1 MKPIFLHQQTLWFLA
16 IIVIITPALCTNGH
30 SSAKDSWYPSNPE
43 LQKLYDGCQQLEN
56 LSFIL
61 KTLVDGTHFDKT
73 LKNAGSSFFG
83 IILNM
88 SDLGEQ
94 SLRALEQSLGELKQ
108 YYGCVVQPDQEL
120 RTKAESTD
128 PTELACANIQCRS
141 KQSCIGATIG
151 ETASF
156 LTPLIH
162 SLLGKVVD
170 TNTENTSSYQ
180 VESGLLMNLNTF
192 AREALEMAEKTGL
205 ASVLGSSGT
214 QLTNSLKKNL
224 ERLQIVA
231 NALTVAG
238 NDILFALQTAA
249 PLIGGKE
256 YIEALPKLSDEERA
270 KLLAEQIDVDID
282 SLDELT
288 MDDFLL

>member
-1 MKPIFLHQQTLWFLA
+1 
-16 IIVIITPALCTNGH
+16 
-30 SSAKDSWYPSNPE
+30 
-43 LQKLYDGCQQLEN
+43 
-56 LSFIL
+56 
-61 KTLVDGTHFDKT
+61 
-73 LKNAGSSFFG
+73 
-83 IILNM
+83 
-88 SDLGEQ
+88 
-94 SLRALEQSLGELKQ
+94 
-108 YYGCVVQPDQEL
+108 
-120 RTKAESTD
+120 
-128 PTELACANIQCRS
+128 
-141 KQSCIGATIG
+141 
-151 ETASF
+151 
-156 LTPLIH
+156 
-162 SLLGKVVD
+162 
-170 TNTENTSSYQ
+170 
-180 VESGLLMNLNTF
+180 
-192 AREALEMAEKTGL
+192 MAEKTGL